1 MGFIQG
7 VNEPCMFRHPS
18 TGLIVVLYVDDLITR
33 GSADSTD
40 AFHVALA
47 QRFECTPEEYL
58 TADHDLEFLGFTIS
72 KEEDEKDVRLYM
84 DQSEATQELL
94 NGFSR
99 ESLPYKSCPM
109 PSKLLFGSDV
119 TACTAN
125 AAAIYMH
132 TVGVLSFLARTVRY
146 DIAFAVSRLS
156 RKMACPDLGA
166 WKAMLYLL
174 GYLRAT
180 VDFRIGGSISGIV
193 DAFHFYVD
201 SDHAAD
207 RELNSRSQSG
217 LLIFLNS
224 FPVDWVSRRQ
234 PVTAVSPAEAEI
246 YAMREGVLHGRLAQW
261 VAEEMGLSV
270 AWPFVLQSDSKQAI
284 SFQKATAP
292 KSKLRGCIDL
302 REQSV
307 VELRDQGIVSS
318 KFIPRDLNL
327 SDMLTHCLSMPK
339 FRQNLS
345 RAQNFR
351 SYSCRG
357 ACVLTYSHSVQL
369 LSYNVKL

>member
-1 MGFIQG
+1 
-7 VNEPCMFRHPS
+7 
-18 TGLIVVLYVDDLITR
+18 
-33 GSADSTD
+33 
-40 AFHVALA
+40 
-47 QRFECTPEEYL
+47 L
-58 TADHDLEFLGFTIS
+58 TVDHDLEFLGFTIS
-72 KEEDEKDVRLYM
+72 KEEGADGPCLYL
-84 DQSEATQELL
+84 DQADATRELL
-94 NGFSR
+94 SGFAR
-99 ESLPYKSCPM
+99 ESLPYKGSPM

-125 AAAIYMH
+125 AAAIYKH
-132 TVGVLSFLARTVRY
+132 TVGVLNFLSRTVRY
-146 DIAFAVSRLS
+146 DIAFSVSRLS
-156 RKMACPDLGA
+156 RKMDCPDVGA
-166 WKAMLYLL
+166 WKAMLHLL

-180 VDFRIGGSISGIV
+180 VEFRIGGSIASAQ

-246 YAMREGVLHGRLAQW
+246 YAMREGVVHGRLAQW

-270 AWPFVLQSDSKQAI
+270 AWPFVLQSDSTQAV

-292 KSKLRGCIDL
+292 KTKMRGCFDL

-307 VELRDQGIVSS
+307 VELRDQGIVTSRH
-318 KFIPRDLNL
+318 IPRDLNV
-327 SDMLTHCLSMPK
+327 SDMLTHCLAGPN
-339 FRQNLS
+339 FRQCLS

-369 LSYNVKL
+369 S